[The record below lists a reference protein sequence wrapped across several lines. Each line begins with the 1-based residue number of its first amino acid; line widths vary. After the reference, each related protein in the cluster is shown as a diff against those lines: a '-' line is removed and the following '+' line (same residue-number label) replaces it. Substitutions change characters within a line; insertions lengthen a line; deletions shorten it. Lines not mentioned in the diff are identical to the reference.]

1 MSIIRGPRPE
11 TNFYVLNKDISEDRR
26 LSWAARG
33 LLVYLLG
40 KPDHWQVSVKALV
53 NATSDS
59 AKATKRDGVYAL
71 LRELEAAGYLT
82 KDQGRSGGGKFGE
95 QCYIVSEDPRSPSNQ
110 PSWQPYPDQPY
121 TDNPTPH
128 PAQPC
133 TAQPYTA
140 NPTQVSIE
148 RAVST
153 DVVIEI
159 ASPTAP
165 PNECGASTVQPV
177 PIKPKPRPREASQGT
192 RLPTDWM
199 LTQELGEWAL
209 SEGLTRDRIRQE
221 ADRFRDYWIAKP
233 GSAGRKTDWPA
244 TWRNWVRRASETKTG
259 GDNGKAE
266 RISNFERVARDAE
279 RHLEE
284 LDRLDRIDAEMEQ
297 RNRAIGN
304 GAVSPDCIA
313 VSSQGG

>member
-1 MSIIRGPRPE
+1 MKY
-11 TNFYVLNKDISEDRR
+11 T
-26 LSWAARG
+26 
-33 LLVYLLG
+33 
-40 KPDHWQVSVKALV
+40 
-53 NATSDS
+53 
-59 AKATKRDGVYAL
+59 AL
-71 LRELEAAGYLT
+71 LNLAGIDDAGLSD
-82 KDQGRSGGGKFGE
+82 K
-95 QCYIVSEDPRSPSNQ
+95 
-110 PSWQPYPDQPY
+110 
-121 TDNPTPH
+121 
-128 PAQPC
+128 
-133 TAQPYTA
+133 
-140 NPTQVSIE
+140 
-148 RAVST
+148 T
-153 DVVIEI
+153 DVVDWVLIEYVADWYTAPNVTRRGDKVWINYKHLISELPLLGLKTKSAVSRRFTNLAGLGLLNIERDDEGRLYAAIGQAALDARCFRSTRLPESTGVYQNERGVDKNERGGVYQNQHSLGNQISLDNQTREIEI
-159 ASPTAP
+159 ASPAAP
-165 PNECGASTVQPV
+165 PNECGASTGQPI
-177 PIKPKPRPREASQGT
+177 PIKPTPRPREASQGT

-284 LDRLDRIDAEMEQ
+284 LDRLDRIEMEQ